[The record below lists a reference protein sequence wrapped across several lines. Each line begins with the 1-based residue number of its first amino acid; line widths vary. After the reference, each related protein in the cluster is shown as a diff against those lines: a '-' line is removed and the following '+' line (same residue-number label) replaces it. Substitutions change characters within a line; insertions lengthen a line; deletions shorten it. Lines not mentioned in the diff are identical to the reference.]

1 MDLRIVTLDHPQSL
15 AKREPPKTKRE
26 LDLYSFFLGAL
37 ATSIVLGLL
46 GGLAIRALVLDD
58 PAQAS
63 EPQQMTSKLETH
75 AIATVSLLDT
85 VKIDQ
90 PEQVSRRWDVP
101 LTGEEMTALLE
112 ACEAGHIDP
121 EIALGLIQVE
131 SNFRA
136 DAMNPRSGCYG
147 YCQLNP
153 RYFPSDLS
161 PADNVRVGIEY
172 LAYQLERYGG
182 DLEAA
187 LTAYNAGHDT
197 GDRTYA
203 NRVLEAAASF
213 SEGR

>member
-37 ATSIVLGLL
+37 TTSIVLGLL
-46 GGLAIRALVLDD
+46 GGLAIRVLVHDD

-63 EPQQMTSKLETH
+63 EPQQMTSTLDTPVIARVALLAPTET
-75 AIATVSLLDT
+75 APTEQATWDVSLTDEELD
-85 VKIDQ
+85 
-90 PEQVSRRWDVP
+90 
-101 LTGEEMTALLE
+101 ALLE
-112 ACEAGHIDP
+112 TCDAEHIAP

-153 RYFPSDLS
+153 RYFPADLS
-161 PADNVRVGIEY
+161 PVDNIRAGIEY
-172 LAYQLERYGG
+172 LAYQLERYDG
-182 DLEAA
+182 DLGAA
-187 LTAYNAGHDT
+187 LTAYNAGYDT

-203 NRVLEAAASF
+203 EQVIAAAATF
-213 SEGR
+213 RG

>member
-15 AKREPPKTKRE
+15 AKREPPKAKHW

-37 ATSIVLGLL
+37 TTSIVLGLL
-46 GGLAIRALVLDD
+46 GGLAIRVLVHDD

-63 EPQQMTSKLETH
+63 EPQQITSTLDTPVIARVALLAPTET
-75 AIATVSLLDT
+75 APTEQATWDVSLTDEELD
-85 VKIDQ
+85 
-90 PEQVSRRWDVP
+90 
-101 LTGEEMTALLE
+101 ALLE
-112 ACEAGHIDP
+112 ACDVGHIAP
-121 EIALGLIQVE
+121 EIAMGLIQVE
-131 SNFRA
+131 SNFDSGA
-136 DAMNPRSGCYG
+136 VNPKSGCYG

-161 PADNVRVGIEY
+161 PADNVQVGIEY

-203 NRVLEAAASF
+203 NRVLEAAESF
-213 SEGR
+213 GAEVSK